1 MKFEMGSGLKLGVV
15 FLGLVVVLCGSPVL
29 AQESEGDDWWAVE
42 RESKR
47 LRRDEIAD
55 EALQS
60 LFDTSIKSETLFAKA
75 YGWAAFRST
84 QIAFGFTG
92 GGGNGVAIDKQ
103 TGERF
108 YMKMATGG
116 IGFGIGGQTYDLIFF
131 FQDKGSFYNFVEN
144 GWQAN
149 AGARASAGTQGANAQ
164 TTFTNGVAVYQ
175 LTKAG
180 LMANVDLSGTKV
192 WPNKELNQ

>member
-1 MKFEMGSGLKLGVV
+1 MKPEAKSRRVLTTAIFGLLLIVAGSTVM
-15 FLGLVVVLCGSPVL
+15 
-29 AQESEGDDWWAVE
+29 AQDDDTGDWRDVE
-42 RESKR
+42 REAKR

-55 EALQS
+55 TSLQN
-60 LFDTSIKSETLFAKA
+60 LFGTSIKSETLFEKA

-84 QIAFGFTG
+84 QLAFGLTG

-175 LTKAG
+175 VTKTG
-180 LMANVDLSGTKV
+180 LMANVDLSGTKF
-192 WPNKELNQ
+192 WKNKKLNN